1 MTKHQVKRCRNL
13 AFSNGGINI
22 NERLLTA
29 SIFEKSLRR
38 VLLFLI
44 FCEGFKTLLARSYCE
59 NNRDECLIKVL
70 VLIKQCLN
78 KWLRGKDLKNL
89 CVFDHRIPKS
99 IELKIKSFQD

>member
-1 MTKHQVKRCRNL
+1 
-13 AFSNGGINI
+13 
-22 NERLLTA
+22 
-29 SIFEKSLRR
+29 
-38 VLLFLI
+38 
-44 FCEGFKTLLARSYCE
+44 LLARSYCE
-59 NNRDECLIKVL
+59 NKRDECLIKVL